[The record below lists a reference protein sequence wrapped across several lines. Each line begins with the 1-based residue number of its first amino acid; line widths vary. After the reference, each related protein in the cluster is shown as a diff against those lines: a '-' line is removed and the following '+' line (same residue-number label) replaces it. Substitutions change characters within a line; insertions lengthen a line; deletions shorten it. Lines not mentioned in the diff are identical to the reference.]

1 MRMKTTRVTKTLE
14 RGWCQASRMPKYSN
28 SLLSPCLAHVWLSKS
43 VTRVSF
49 WVSW

>member
-14 RGWCQASRMPKYSN
+14 RGWRQASRMPKYSN
-28 SLLSPCLAHVWLSKS
+28 SSLSPCLAHVWLSKS